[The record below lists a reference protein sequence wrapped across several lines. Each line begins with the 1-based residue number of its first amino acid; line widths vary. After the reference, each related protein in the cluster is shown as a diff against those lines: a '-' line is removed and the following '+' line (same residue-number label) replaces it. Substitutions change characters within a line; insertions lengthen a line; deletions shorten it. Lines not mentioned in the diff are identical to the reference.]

1 MKKLFVL
8 LLALT
13 LAVVPALTMLT
24 SCIQLNSSKNDR
36 DDDEEEEEL
45 EGYEKAVKNYEDVMN
60 GELTED
66 ELKALVPEDQ
76 WEDMEDEVD
85 EFLDYFNEM
94 MELAYGEL
102 SKDLEI
108 DDVKYTFKVVDS
120 KEIDDED
127 DIDELEDT
135 YDVKIE
141 KAYEIEVEQ
150 TVKVNTKNIDDEDEV
165 EVIEEFVEEYNDEN
179 DKVEY
184 TAAKIDGKWY
194 LLGAGAAVFN

>member
-85 EFLDYFNEM
+85 DFIDYFNEM
-94 MELAYGEL
+94 MEVSYGMM

-108 DDVKYTFKVVDS
+108 GDVKYKFKVVDAN
-120 KEIDDED
+120 KITDEV
-127 DIDELEDT
+127 DIEELEDS

-141 KAYEIEVEQ
+141 EAYEIEVEQ
-150 TVKVNTKNIDDEDEV
+150 TVKVNTKNVDDEDEV
-165 EVIEEFVEEYNDEN
+165 EIIEEFVEEYNDEY

-194 LLGAGAAVFN
+194 LIGADIF